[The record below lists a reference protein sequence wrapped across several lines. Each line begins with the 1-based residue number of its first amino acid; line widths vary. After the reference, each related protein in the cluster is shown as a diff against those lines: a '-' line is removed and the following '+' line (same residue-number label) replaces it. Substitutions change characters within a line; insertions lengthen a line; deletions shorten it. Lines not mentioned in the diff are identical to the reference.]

1 MATNEPIQNLPPLT
15 WGALDPVPCS
25 VITTE
30 MPTRLVSR
38 EYYGID
44 GEGHDPTGR
53 RSRRVKARLFFVE
66 TIKAGLYTTVWPQWR
81 DALLTTDRK
90 NLKHPEFG
98 KFPARV
104 DGSGYE
110 IASKVTR
117 GVIVEVSW
125 VESIDPS
132 DTQEQQQTTSN
143 ADLESNAAEADQGM
157 SDMGLDYP
165 SGFDTAA

>member
-1 MATNEPIQNLPPLT
+1 MASEPTQDLPPLT
-15 WGALDPVPCS
+15 WGALDPVPCAVVS
-25 VITTE
+25 TD
-30 MPTRLVSR
+30 MSNRLPAR
-38 EYYGID
+38 EYYQID

-53 RSRRVKARLFFVE
+53 RSRHVKCRLHFIE
-66 TIKAGLYTTVWPQWR
+66 TIKEGLYKTVWPQWR
-81 DALLTTDRK
+81 EALLTTDRK

-104 DGSGYE
+104 EGANYE
-110 IASKVTR
+110 IAAKVSR

-132 DTQEQQQTTSN
+132 DTQQQQQTTSD
-143 ADLESNAAEADQGM
+143 ADLESNAADADQGM
-157 SDMGLDYP
+157 ADMGVDYP